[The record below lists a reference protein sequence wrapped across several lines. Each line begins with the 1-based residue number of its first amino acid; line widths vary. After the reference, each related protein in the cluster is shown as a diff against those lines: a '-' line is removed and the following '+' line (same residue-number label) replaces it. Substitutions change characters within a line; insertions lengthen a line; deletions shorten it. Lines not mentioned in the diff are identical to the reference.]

1 MVDAE
6 TAGGDIEEDPSIED
20 PTEETLEGDGEE
32 TATRD
37 EDPEVADGKMTGEV
51 DLEADTRVR
60 EIIIQGG
67 IVSMTPDKVMVILP
81 QM

>member
-20 PTEETLEGDGEE
+20 PIEETLEEDGEE
-32 TATRD
+32 TVTRD

-51 DLEADTRVR
+51 DLEADMRVR

-67 IVSMTPDKVMVILP
+67 IVSMTPDKVMVALP